1 MATPGAALELAMQT
15 LLDGENPM
23 VKFNG
28 TSGKWCCLL
37 CKRQFP
43 TDKQLGQHCQASQLH
58 KTNVAEAEASGRIR
72 GPATTSPLAPLE
84 ESRAAAKR
92 PLPEEDA
99 PRPAKASRWGDPPAE
114 PDQSEPSSS
123 AEAGGSASQGR
134 MSALEQMELFEKR
147 LKVQEKRKPEK
158 EKGADE
164 ETEIDSNRARTINNQ
179 MDWECGECGQFNFAR
194 TVICHSCK
202 RHVDANTKYLTNR
215 LKEMKCAPS
224 SREPRA
230 SPHGPRHTPSQRTVA
245 MSNLTLL
252 VTRRYERFA
261 KVFGNDASRAGVPTS
276 GGGGG
281 QRADGSAVQQGDRA
295 RFQS

>member
-84 ESRAAAKR
+84 DSRAAAKR

-179 MDWECGECGQFNFAR
+179 MDWECGQCGQFNFAR
-194 TVICHSCK
+194 SVSCHSCHH
-202 RHVDANTKYLTNR
+202 HVDKDTKYLSNR
-215 LKEMKCAPS
+215 LKELK
-224 SREPRA
+224 
-230 SPHGPRHTPSQRTVA
+230 H
-245 MSNLTLL
+245 
-252 VTRRYERFA
+252 ERFSR
-261 KVFGNDASRAGVPTS
+261 VFGGSEQLSRAGLEAGAREQAVTAENNLGGAMLQGMGWR
-276 GGGGG
+276 GGGLGRDEGG
-281 QRADGSAVQQGDRA
+281 TTEAPRGRGA
-295 RFQS
+295 RHFGQ